1 MPSSIRKKYLLLI
14 SASGSFLAPFMVSS
28 LIVAIPA
35 IGKEFS
41 MSAAEMSW
49 MSTAF
54 FLAASMFLLPC
65 GRAADIFGVKRIF
78 SVGIYVYFISA
89 LLASLAPSSMILT
102 TARFLTGIGAAMIFG
117 TSFAILSLSL
127 PESERGQALGI
138 NIAGSLLGF
147 ALGFQAGGLLTYY
160 LSWRWIFLLTL
171 PIDLLVIALI
181 HLKLPGECAF
191 SKGQKLDLPG
201 SVLII
206 TILYLIVAG
215 FSTLPSSRG
224 VLSFLGGVAFFIIF
238 IWWETHT
245 KSPVINPRLFIK
257 NLPLI
262 ISNGVALTYYTGSF
276 GVIFLFS
283 LYLHYIRQL
292 DARQVGLV
300 LLAFTLIMA
309 ILVSYAGR
317 LSDRFSPHIIAT
329 TGIIVTILGLLPL
342 AFLDSATP
350 LGFALLEFLLLIVGG
365 ALFAPPIVKIIL
377 SCMSKEMFGM
387 GSSLEETM
395 RLLGNAASMAIITM
409 IFTLYLGGSII
420 KTENFPGLLTSMR
433 AIFSI
438 FFAIS
443 VMSLI
448 LAASTGKFRAGRIK

>member
-1 MPSSIRKKYLLLI
+1 MVRSIGKKYLLLI
-14 SASGSFLAPFMVSS
+14 SASGSLLAPFMVSS

-65 GRAADIFGVKRIF
+65 GRAADIFGVKRVF
-78 SVGIYVYFISA
+78 TLGIYVYFISA
-89 LLASLAPSSMILT
+89 LLAYLSPSSMTLT

-206 TILYLIVAG
+206 TMLFLIVAG
-215 FSTLPSSRG
+215 SSALPSSRG
-224 VLSFLGGVAFFIIF
+224 VLSLLGGVTLFIVF
-238 IWWETHT
+238 IRWEMRT

-257 NLPLI
+257 NLPFA
-262 ISNGVALTYYTGSF
+262 ISNGAALTYYAGSF

-283 LYLHYIRQL
+283 LYLHYIGQL

-300 LLAFTLIMA
+300 LLVFTLIMSV
-309 ILVSYAGR
+309 LVSYAGK
-317 LSDRFSPHIIAT
+317 LSDRFSPSIITT
-329 TGIIVTILGLLPL
+329 TGILITLLGLLPL

-350 LGFALLEFLLLIVGG
+350 LGLVLLEFLLIIVGE

-377 SCMSKEMFGM
+377 SCLPREMYGM

-395 RLLGNAASMAIITM
+395 RLLGNAASMAIITV
-409 IFTLYLGGSII
+409 IFTIYLGESII
-420 KTENFPGLLTSMR
+420 KTENFPGLLSSMR

-438 FFAIS
+438 FFVIS
-443 VMSLI
+443 TTSLI
-448 LAASTGKFRAGRIK
+448 LAASSRKFRVRQIK

>member
-1 MPSSIRKKYLLLI
+1 
-14 SASGSFLAPFMVSS
+14 
-28 LIVAIPA
+28 
-35 IGKEFS
+35 
-41 MSAAEMSW
+41 
-49 MSTAF
+49 
-54 FLAASMFLLPC
+54 
-65 GRAADIFGVKRIF
+65 VKRVF
-78 SVGIYVYFISA
+78 TVGIYVYIISA
-89 LLASLAPSSMILT
+89 LLASLSPSSMILT

-206 TILYLIVAG
+206 TIIYLIVAG

-224 VLSFLGGVAFFIIF
+224 VLSFLGGMALFIVF
-238 IWWETHT
+238 IWWEMRT
-245 KSPVINPRLFIK
+245 KSPVINPRLFMK
-257 NLPLI
+257 NLPFA
-262 ISNGVALTYYTGSF
+262 ISTGAALTYYTGSF

-300 LLAFTLIMA
+300 LLVFTLIMA

-317 LSDRFSPHIIAT
+317 LSDRLSPYIIT
-329 TGIIVTILGLLPL
+329 TAGILITLLGLLPL
-342 AFLDSATP
+342 AFLDSTTP
-350 LGFALLEFLLLIVGG
+350 LGFALLEFLLIIVGG

-377 SCMSKEMFGM
+377 RCISREMYGM
-387 GSSLEETM
+387 VSSLEETM
-395 RLLGNAASMAIITM
+395 RLLGNTASMAIITV
-409 IFTLYLGGSII
+409 IFTLYLGESII
-420 KTENFPGLLTSMR
+420 KTENFPGLLASMR
-433 AIFSI
+433 TIFSI
-438 FFAIS
+438 FFVIS
-443 VMSLI
+443 MMSLI
-448 LAASTGKFRAGRIK
+448 LATSAGKFRVRRTN

>member
-1 MPSSIRKKYLLLI
+1 
-14 SASGSFLAPFMVSS
+14 
-28 LIVAIPA
+28 
-35 IGKEFS
+35 
-41 MSAAEMSW
+41 
-49 MSTAF
+49 
-54 FLAASMFLLPC
+54 
-65 GRAADIFGVKRIF
+65 
-78 SVGIYVYFISA
+78 
-89 LLASLAPSSMILT
+89 
-102 TARFLTGIGAAMIFG
+102 MIFG

-224 VLSFLGGVAFFIIF
+224 VLSFLGGAAFFIIF
-238 IWWETHT
+238 IWWEMRTT
-245 KSPVINPRLFIK
+245 SPVINPRLFMK
-257 NLPLI
+257 NLPFA
-262 ISNGVALTYYTGSF
+262 ISTGAALTYYTGSF

-300 LLAFTLIMA
+300 LLVFTLIMA

-317 LSDRFSPHIIAT
+317 LSDRLSPYIITT
-329 TGIIVTILGLLPL
+329 TGILITLLGLLPL

-350 LGFALLEFLLLIVGG
+350 LGFALLEFLLIIVGG

-377 SCMSKEMFGM
+377 SCISREMYGM

-438 FFAIS
+438 FFVISAI
-443 VMSLI
+443 SLI
-448 LAASTGKFRAGRIK
+448 LAASAGKFRDRRNQIEI

>member
-1 MPSSIRKKYLLLI
+1 MASSTGKKYLLLI

-35 IGKEFS
+35 IGKEFL

-49 MSTAF
+49 MLTAF

-65 GRAADIFGVKRIF
+65 GRAADIFGVKRVF
-78 SVGIYVYFISA
+78 TVGIYVYFISA
-89 LLASLAPSSMILT
+89 LLAFISPSSMILT

-127 PESERGQALGI
+127 PENERGQALGI
-138 NIAGSLLGF
+138 NIAGNLLGF

-181 HLKLPGECAF
+181 HHKLPGECAF

-206 TILYLIVAG
+206 TMLYLIVAG
-215 FSTLPSSRG
+215 FSALPSSRG
-224 VLSFLGGVAFFIIF
+224 VLSFLGGVMLFIGF
-238 IWWETHT
+238 IWWEMSTE
-245 KSPVINPRLFIK
+245 SPVINPRLFIK
-257 NLPLI
+257 NLPFAL
-262 ISNGVALTYYTGSF
+262 SNGAALTYYAGSF

-283 LYLHYIRQL
+283 LYLHYIREL

-309 ILVSYAGR
+309 VLVSYAGR
-317 LSDRFSPHIIAT
+317 LSDRFSPYTIT
-329 TGIIVTILGLLPL
+329 TAGILITLFGLLPL
-342 AFLDSATP
+342 AFLDSTTS
-350 LGFALLEFLLLIVGG
+350 LVFALSEFFLIIVGG

-377 SCMSKEMFGM
+377 SCISREMYGM

-395 RLLGNAASMAIITM
+395 RLLGNAASMVIITV
-409 IFTLYLGGSII
+409 IFTLYLDESII

-433 AIFSI
+433 VIFSI
-438 FFAIS
+438 FFALS
-443 VMSLI
+443 TMSLI
-448 LAASTGKFRAGRIK
+448 LAASAGKLRVRRIE